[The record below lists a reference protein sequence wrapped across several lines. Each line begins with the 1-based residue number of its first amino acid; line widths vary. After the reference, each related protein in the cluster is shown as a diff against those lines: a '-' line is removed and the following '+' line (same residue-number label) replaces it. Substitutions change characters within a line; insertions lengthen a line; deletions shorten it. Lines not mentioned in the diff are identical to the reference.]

1 MSKQEDYFVKLNE
14 LVKLKFGDVEVGDFF
29 FNKNKKGEI
38 KATATIIKDEKPHDV
53 EFKVFEDGSYNI
65 ISGDTELM
73 DLFTKI
79 LTEVLVPHITKC
91 AKEMNDIFNKIFE
104 PIFGKKKKEEPE
116 VVNDFAL
123 IYDSKN
129 NKILFVYFVLGW
141 LLIDSATSLMGI
153 NMFLPIMIMS
163 LLYRLGTNNSLIKYD
178 SFKYNNSSL

>member
-1 MSKQEDYFVKLNE
+1 MSKQEDYFAKLNE
-14 LVKLKFGDVEVGDFF
+14 FVKLKFGDVEVKDFF

-38 KATATIIKDEKPHDV
+38 KATATIIKDEKTHDV

-79 LTEVLVPHITKC
+79 LTEILVPHITKC
-91 AKEMNDIFNKIFE
+91 AKEMNVIFNKIFE

-129 NKILFVYFVLGW
+129 NKILFTDMNGSAYEFPRKESKVAEDISYVIESW
-141 LLIDSATSLMGI
+141 KKDEIKDYEIDAEKLELTVGD
-153 NMFLPIMIMS
+153 F
-163 LLYRLGTNNSLIKYD
+163 
-178 SFKYNNSSL
+178 

>member
-1 MSKQEDYFVKLNE
+1 MSKQEDYFAKLNE
-14 LVKLKFGDVEVGDFF
+14 FVKLKFGDVEVKDFF

-38 KATATIIKDEKPHDV
+38 KATATIIKDEKTHDV

-79 LTEVLVPHITKC
+79 LTEILIPHITKC
-91 AKEMNDIFNKIFE
+91 AKEMHDIFNK
-104 PIFGKKKKEEPE
+104 IFGKKKKEEPE

-129 NKILFVYFVLGW
+129 SKILFTDMNGSVYEFPRKEGKVAEDISSVIESW
-141 LLIDSATSLMGI
+141 KKDAIKNYEIDAEKLELTI
-153 NMFLPIMIMS
+153 ENF
-163 LLYRLGTNNSLIKYD
+163 
-178 SFKYNNSSL
+178 

>member
-38 KATATIIKDEKPHDV
+38 KATATIIKDKKSHDV
-53 EFKVFEDGSYNI
+53 EFKVFEDGSFNI

-73 DLFTKI
+73 DLATKI
-79 LTEVLVPHITKC
+79 LTEVLVPHIIRC
-91 AKEMNDIFNKIFE
+91 AKEMNDVFNKIFE
-104 PIFGKKKKEEPE
+104 PIFGKKKEEEPE

-129 NKILFVYFVLGW
+129 NKILFTDMNGSVYEFPRKESKVAEDISSVIESW
-141 LLIDSATSLMGI
+141 KKDEIKDYEIDAEKLELTVG
-153 NMFLPIMIMS
+153 NF
-163 LLYRLGTNNSLIKYD
+163 
-178 SFKYNNSSL
+178 

>member
-1 MSKQEDYFVKLNE
+1 MSKQEDYFAKLNE
-14 LVKLKFGDVEVGDFF
+14 LVKLKFGDVEVKDFF

-38 KATATIIKDEKPHDV
+38 KATATIIKDEKLHDV

-79 LTEVLVPHITKC
+79 LTEVLVPHIVRY
-91 AKEMNDIFNKIFE
+91 AKEMSAVFNKIFE
-104 PIFGKKKKEEPE
+104 PIFGKKKEEPE

-129 NKILFVYFVLGW
+129 SKILFTDMNGSAYEFPRKESKVAEDISYVIESW
-141 LLIDSATSLMGI
+141 KKDEIEDYEIDAEKLELTVG
-153 NMFLPIMIMS
+153 NF
-163 LLYRLGTNNSLIKYD
+163 
-178 SFKYNNSSL
+178 